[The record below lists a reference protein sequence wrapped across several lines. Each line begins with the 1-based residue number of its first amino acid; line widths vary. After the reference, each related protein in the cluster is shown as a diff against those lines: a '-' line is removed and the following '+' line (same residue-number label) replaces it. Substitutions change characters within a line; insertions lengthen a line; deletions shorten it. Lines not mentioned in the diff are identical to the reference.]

1 MMHKYFSAAIVLFFI
16 ACTASHR
23 TSAESDHQKK
33 IKKSQKMLYLKQAL
47 YTKTITQVEYDSL
60 EARLIDPRLDIDL
73 SKVFNQK

>member
-1 MMHKYFSAAIVLFFI
+1 MHKYFSAAIVLFFI
-16 ACTASHR
+16 ACAASHR
-23 TSAESDHQKK
+23 TSTESDHQKK

-47 YTKTITQVEYDSL
+47 YTKAITQVEYDSL